1 MKNNQLTFILLGV
14 FFLTT
19 LGTAVL
25 SYKFTSSFRRL
36 QAVQV
41 KINMLKNTELFLNQ
55 LIKESDDY
63 SKKDPSITPIL
74 QGIATTSP
82 NPAAMLPPSS
92 PAK

>member
-19 LGTAVL
+19 LGTSVL

-41 KINMLKNTELFLNQ
+41 KINILKNTELFLNQ
-55 LIKESDDY
+55 LIKDSDEY
-63 SKKDPSITPIL
+63 SKKDPGITPIL
-74 QGIATTSP
+74 QGIANPTP
-82 NPAAMLPPSS
+82 NPAAVLPPS
-92 PAK
+92 K